1 MKSKDMNRKGVNV
14 KRLLI
19 IKTGTTFPSIRRAY
33 GDFDDMIINQA
44 GLPPGDVMVSA
55 VYKYEPLPD
64 LRDVSAIIITGA
76 HAMVTD
82 YDDWLI
88 HLSQWL
94 RDIIHESVP
103 VLGICYGHQLLAQ
116 ALGGRVDYHPK
127 GKEIGTVSI
136 DLTEQGKTDP
146 LLSALPET
154 FLGHVTHA
162 QTVIT
167 LPAEGRLLAK
177 NDYEKHHAFSI
188 NENIWGVQ
196 FHPEFNA
203 AITRAYIDE
212 QKERL
217 VEEGYDLDQLHDS
230 VREHK
235 YGKLL
240 LRRFIELFT

>member
-1 MKSKDMNRKGVNV
+1 MASGYLDRKGEHV

-33 GDFDDMIINQA
+33 GDFDDMIMSQA
-44 GLPPGDVMVSA
+44 DLPPGNVMVSA
-55 VYKYEPLPD
+55 AYKYESLPD

-76 HAMVTD
+76 HSMVTD
-82 YDDWLI
+82 NDDWLI
-88 HLSQWL
+88 NLSWWL
-94 RDIIHESVP
+94 RDMIHESVP
-103 VLGICYGHQLLAQ
+103 VLGICYGHQLLAK
-116 ALGGRVDYHPK
+116 AFGGCVDYHPK

-167 LPAEGRLLAK
+167 LPSDGRLLAK
-177 NDYEKHHAFSI
+177 NDYEKHHAFSV

-212 QKERL
+212 QKDSL
-217 VEEGYDLDQLHDS
+217 VKEGYDLDQLHNS

-240 LRRFIELFT
+240 LRRFMELFN